1 MKRQATGWV
10 AVAIRSLELWIA
22 IAMFMVAI
30 PMHYPEELLPF
41 LDIEAPGS
49 ILGLERHAI
58 ERVFIILPITYV
70 GFLFGMRAGL
80 VASAFALA
88 IMLPRALVI
97 SAHRSDAL
105 VEVGGVII
113 AGAVINV
120 GFERIRREQ
129 ERRRLLGERLRL
141 SEERYRQIFD
151 NAHDAIWVHDLTG
164 KIVMA
169 NRACREVIGYA
180 PEELIG
186 LMVQDFMSEGGLREA
201 MEVRRRLM
209 AGETLAAPFEQEIIR
224 KDGERARLSLTAS
237 LITIDGGSTALQLI
251 ARDIT
256 EQARLQENLQFYLQ
270 QITRAQEHERE
281 RIARELHDDT
291 VQSLL
296 LIAQRLDRLRSNP
309 RLEMAARTAE
319 EGKLRGEVLQTLGNL
334 RHLTQD
340 LRPRILDDLGLV
352 PALEWLADD
361 LGDRYGVETGVEID
375 DALQELSQEA
385 HLLLFRIAQEALRN
399 VGRHSGATRARISLR
414 RCGDRVEMTV
424 TDDGKG
430 FEPPKDISDLAMM
443 GKLGL
448 LGMYERARLLG
459 GSFDIRSEPSQGTT
473 VAVDVPVANVLRAPG

>member
-1 MKRQATGWV
+1 MKRQTTRLV
-10 AVAIRSLELWIA
+10 PEPIRSLELWVA
-22 IAMFMVAI
+22 VAMFMVAI

-41 LDIEAPGS
+41 LDIEDPGS

-58 ERVFIILPITYV
+58 ERVFILLPITYI
-70 GFLFGMRAGL
+70 GFLFGIRAGL
-80 VASAFALA
+80 AASGFALA

-105 VEVGGVII
+105 VEVAGVII

-129 ERRRLLGERLRL
+129 ERRRLLAGQLRL

-164 KIVMA
+164 KILMA
-169 NRACREVIGYA
+169 NRACSEVTGYA
-180 PEELIG
+180 LEELIG
-186 LMVQDFMSEGGLREA
+186 MTTQDFLSEEGLEEA
-201 MEVRRRLM
+201 MEIRRRLI
-209 AGETLAAPFEQEIIR
+209 AGETVDRPFEREIIR
-224 KDGERARLSLTAS
+224 KNGERARLWLTAS
-237 LITIDGGSTALQLI
+237 LITIDSGNKALQLI

-256 EQARLQENLQFYLQ
+256 EQARLRENLQFYLQ

-296 LIAQRLDRLRSNP
+296 LIGQRLDRLGSNP
-309 RLEMAARTAE
+309 RLEMEVRRAE
-319 EGKLRGEVLQTLGNL
+319 EAKLRGEVLQALVNL
-334 RHLTQD
+334 RRLTQY

-352 PALEWLADD
+352 PALEWLADE
-361 LGDRYGVETGVEID
+361 LLEQRGVETSVEVD
-375 DALQELSQEA
+375 DALPELSQEA
-385 HLLLFRIAQEALRN
+385 QLLLFRIGQEALRN
-399 VGRHSGATRARISLR
+399 VGRHSGATRAGISLR
-414 RCGDRVEMTV
+414 RCGDRVEITV
-424 TDDGKG
+424 TDNGKG
-430 FEPPKDISDLAMM
+430 FELPKDISDLAMM

-448 LGMYERARLLG
+448 LGIYERARLLY

-473 VAVDVPVANVLRAPG
+473 LVVKVPVTNVLKAAD

>member
-1 MKRQATGWV
+1 MKRQATGWM

-30 PMHYPEELLPF
+30 PLHYPGELLPF
-41 LDIEAPGS
+41 LNIEDPGS

-58 ERVFIILPITYV
+58 ERVFIILPITYI

-80 VASAFALA
+80 TASGFALA

-97 SAHRSDAL
+97 SEHRSDAL
-105 VEVGGVII
+105 VEVVSVII
-113 AGAVINV
+113 AGTVINV

-129 ERRRLLGERLRL
+129 ERRRLLAGQLRL

-151 NAHDAIWVHDLTG
+151 NAHDAIWVHDLAG
-164 KIVMA
+164 KIIMA
-169 NRACREVIGYA
+169 NRACSEATGYA

-186 LMVQDFMSEGGLREA
+186 MMVQDFISEEGLEQA
-201 MEVRRRLM
+201 MEVRRRLI
-209 AGETLAAPFEQEIIR
+209 AGEDFAGPFEQEIIR
-224 KDGERARLSLTAS
+224 KDGGQARLWLTAS
-237 LITIDGGSTALQLI
+237 LITIDSGSTALQLI

-256 EQARLQENLQFYLQ
+256 EQVRLRENLQFYLQ

-296 LIAQRLDRLRSNP
+296 LIGQRLDRLGSNP
-309 RLEMAARTAE
+309 RLEMATRVAE
-319 EGKLRGEVLQTLGNL
+319 ETRLRGEVLQTLANL
-334 RHLTQD
+334 RRLTQD

-352 PALEWLADD
+352 PALEWLADN
-361 LGDRYGVETGVEID
+361 LLEQRGVETSVEV
-375 DALQELSQEA
+375 DAALPELSQEA

-399 VGRHSGATRARISLR
+399 VGRHSNATRARISLQ
-414 RCGDRVEMTV
+414 RCGDRLEMTV

-430 FEPPKDISDLAMM
+430 FEPPKEISDLVMM

-448 LGMYERARLLG
+448 LGMYERARLLC

-473 VAVDVPVANVLRAPG
+473 VVVELPMANVLKVPE